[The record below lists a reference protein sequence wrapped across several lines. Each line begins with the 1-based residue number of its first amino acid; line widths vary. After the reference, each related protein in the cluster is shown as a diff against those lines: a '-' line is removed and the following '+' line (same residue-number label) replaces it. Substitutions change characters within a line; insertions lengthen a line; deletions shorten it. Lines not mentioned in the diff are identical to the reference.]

1 MKNEEIAIC
10 GLFAA
15 LLGCILLAGWLP
27 RDASKPGGLMF
38 DFYRLGRM
46 LIVATPHAIHR
57 TLDLL
62 TNLFAIDLENASL
75 DRISA
80 LLVPCAALAFVYYT

>member
-27 RDASKPGGLMF
+27 RDQSKPPGLMF
-38 DFYRLGRM
+38 ELYRVGRM
-46 LIVATPHAIHR
+46 LIVATPHAVHR

-62 TNLFAIDLENASL
+62 TILFAIDMENVSL
-75 DRISA
+75 DRITA
-80 LLVPCAALAFVYYT
+80 LLVPCAALCVWIL